1 MNLFLEGLAPAWAAT
16 PPRKEVA
23 LFRDSVPL
31 TEDVAS
37 CPAEGSSTRSLAA
50 ASPRRGLVQEV
61 KQKPPGLWSLPWP
74 AEKAWPSLSLTC
86 QIRSPCYHCYQ

>member
-37 CPAEGSSTRSLAA
+37 CPVEGSSTRSLAA
-50 ASPRRGLVQEV
+50 ASPRRGAG
-61 KQKPPGLWSLPWP
+61 PGGQTETPRPLEP
-74 AEKAWPSLSLTC
+74 AFA
-86 QIRSPCYHCYQ
+86 SPGSGQRRRPGPL

>member
-61 KQKPPGLWSLPWP
+61 KQKPPGLWSLPLPHP
-74 AEKAWPSLSLTC
+74 ALASGEGLALSEP
-86 QIRSPCYHCYQ
+86 RVPN